1 MTESLKEE
9 HKMLASNATADKVPS
24 ATFFD
29 DIKFYTSGNVS
40 EKVNFICVGL
50 RPCKLLVKNNKTYY
64 Y

>member
-9 HKMLASNATADKVPS
+9 HKMLATNATADKVPS

-40 EKVNFICVGL
+40 EKVRFVSVRF
-50 RPCKLLVKNNKTYY
+50 RPCQKLVKLEDTKM
-64 Y
+64 

>member
-9 HKMLASNATADKVPS
+9 HKMLAPNATADKVPS

-40 EKVNFICVGL
+40 EKVSSVSVGL
-50 RPCKLLVKNNKTYY
+50 RPF
-64 Y
+64 

>member
-9 HKMLASNATADKVPS
+9 HKMLATNATADKVPS

-40 EKVNFICVGL
+40 EKVRFVSVRF
-50 RPCKLLVKNNKTYY
+50 RPCQN
-64 Y
+64 